1 MPRRFE
7 SVQEYR
13 SVGRRNDNR
22 HRDVILSGLIGYSL
36 HSRKAHV
43 RFAGG
48 PSFVREDT
56 LQRTAFRSC
65 PFPFNCDFEPY
76 GRQLR
81 ITRWTNGIAY
91 GVDLAVDVNPHVSI
105 VPIVRMYS
113 IWRAARTGSFSGNL
127 ELSSFVIRP
136 GIGLR
141 ASF

>member
-56 LQRTAFRSC
+56 LQRTAFRMCS
-65 PFPFNCDFEPY
+65 FPFNCDL
-76 GRQLR
+76 GLTGQKH
-81 ITRWTNGIAY
+81 ITRWTNGITY
-91 GVDLAVDVNPHVSI
+91 GVELAVDVNPHVSI
-105 VPIVRMYS
+105 VPGVRMYS
-113 IWRAARTGSFSGNL
+113 IWRAPRTGSFSGHL

-136 GIGLR
+136 AVGLR